1 MAQEHSFATPGPA
14 SLGAFTVAVF
24 GFGAVFLGQVGLT
37 GLPILVAWLMGGCLV
52 QLVAAVMELKDHNLP
67 SGNVFLYF
75 SGFFM
80 LAAALSTLSKFLM
93 IVNGM
98 KPDATVEG
106 WCWLAGTGFLV
117 GMTPCYA
124 KSNFFLFLIVIMA
137 DLALLLIAFLDLGLI
152 GATFKPI
159 VGYLLVACGVLAIYL
174 IAASATNTFYGKAV
188 FPVPG
193 PLVK

>member
-1 MAQEHSFATPGPA
+1 
-14 SLGAFTVAVF
+14 
-24 GFGAVFLGQVGLT
+24 
-37 GLPILVAWLMGGCLV
+37 
-52 QLVAAVMELKDHNLP
+52 
-67 SGNVFLYF
+67 
-75 SGFFM
+75 M
-80 LAAALSTLSKFLM
+80 LAAALSTIAKFLM

-117 GMTPCYA
+117 GMTFNYA
-124 KSNFFLFLIVIMA
+124 KSNLLLFLIVVMA
-137 DLALLLIAFLDLGLI
+137 DIALLLIAFLDLGIL
-152 GATFKPI
+152 GASYKAI
-159 VGYLLVACGVLAIYL
+159 VGYLLVACGILAIYL